1 MAGSSPAM
9 TDREGG
15 GHRKQEGRPAAALN
29 PFAASR
35 AYFFL
40 PAFDTAGVIPAV
52 ARTFGFSFLGFLA
65 SLLERI

>member
-1 MAGSSPAM
+1 MKRPP
-9 TDREGG
+9 GG
-15 GHRKQEGRPAAALN
+15 GLGAV
-29 PFAASR
+29 FS

-52 ARTFGFSFLGFLA
+52 AKTFGFSFFGFFA